1 MSSVLKYLL
10 PVTEQPYRPL
20 QLEYMESLGV
30 DGALISHIKMINK
43 QLLEYSLRYQVNR
56 CGGYCTNLISNDAI
70 KENERHVECPHF
82 LWLYHLKL
90 DLCDTLHTNWS
101 DI

>member
-30 DGALISHIKMINK
+30 DGALISDIKMINK
-43 QLLEYSLRYQVNR
+43 RLLEYSLRYQVSR
-56 CGGYCTNLISNDAI
+56 CGGYCTNQISNDAI

-82 LWLYHLKL
+82 L
-90 DLCDTLHTNWS
+90 
-101 DI
+101 